1 MTVVPTKASEVP
13 MHVHSSITAL
23 SWIPSEAVT
32 GLTDA
37 SFKAGFTH
45 YDQAPPDAL
54 GADIPATVEAL
65 RAADRFRFAN
75 HLGAEATFNAE
86 GRCVEARYTG
96 GGTIGA
102 TTIRVGRHFT
112 VAAVSLPDRQ
122 LQPEYGDGWVRFTQ
136 TAGGRTGLPAPR
148 AVRRPPF
155 VQLVAPIAWSTLE
168 LVLHADGHAEGRLT
182 GASPFPRHWVYDG
195 DGALSAKTG
204 MTDFRDWAGR
214 AFGKHTPWGDEES
227 PALVTAV
234 ETALERELS
243 EVIMR
248 GGAKP
253 EIRRLPADEC
263 LTWQGDTGT
272 DVFLLL
278 DGVLAVEV
286 DGVRWA
292 EVGPGAVL
300 GERAILERTS
310 RTSTLRAVTPCR
322 VAVVP
327 AHQVDLTQLAELAA
341 GHRREEQAAG

>member
-1 MTVVPTKASEVP
+1 

-45 YDQAPPDAL
+45 YDQAPPDVL
-54 GADIPATVEAL
+54 GPDIPATVEAL

-75 HLGAEATFNAE
+75 HLGADATFDAD
-86 GRCVEARYTG
+86 GRCVEAHYTG

-102 TTIRVGRHFT
+102 TTIRLGRHFT

-122 LQPEYGDGWVRFTQ
+122 LPPEIGDGWVRFTQ

-148 AVRRPPF
+148 TVRRAPF
-155 VQLVAPIAWSTLE
+155 VQFVAPIAWSTLE
-168 LVLHADGHAEGRLT
+168 LVLHADGHAEGRMI
-182 GASPFPRHWVYDG
+182 GASPFPRHWIYDG
-195 DGALSAKTG
+195 TGTLAAKTG
-204 MTDFRDWAGR
+204 MTDFRDWAAR
-214 AFGKHTPWGDEES
+214 AFGPHTPWGDEES

-243 EVIMR
+243 NVIMR
-248 GGAKP
+248 GGTKP
-253 EIRRLPADEC
+253 QIRRLAEQEC
-263 LTWQGDTGT
+263 LTTQGEPGDEL
-272 DVFLLL
+272 FLLL

-300 GERAILERTS
+300 GERAILEGTT
-310 RTSTLRAVTPCR
+310 RTSTLRAVTACR
-322 VAVVP
+322 VAAV
-327 AHQVDLTQLAELAA
+327 AAQQIDRAELAALAA
-341 GHRREEQAAG
+341 GHRREEQTAAD

>member
-1 MTVVPTKASEVP
+1 MNVR
-13 MHVHSSITAL
+13 SSTTAL

-45 YDQAPPDAL
+45 YDQAPPDVI
-54 GADIPATVEAL
+54 GPDIPATVEEL

-75 HLGAEATFNAE
+75 HLGAEATFDAA
-86 GRCVEARYTG
+86 GRCVDARYTG

-102 TTIRVGRHFT
+102 TTIRLGRHFT

-122 LQPEYGDGWVRFTQ
+122 VEPEMGDGWVRFTQ

-148 AVRRPPF
+148 AVRRAPF
-155 VQLVAPIAWSTLE
+155 VQFVAPIAWSTLE
-168 LVLHADGHAEGRLT
+168 LVLYADGHAESRMI
-182 GASPFPRHWVYDG
+182 GASPFPRHWIYDG
-195 DGALSAKTG
+195 TGTLAAKTG
-204 MTDFRDWAGR
+204 MTDFRDWAAR
-214 AFGKHTPWGDEES
+214 AFGPHTPWGDEES

-243 EVIMR
+243 NVIMR

-253 EIRRLPADEC
+253 QLRRLAEGDC
-263 LTWQGDTGT
+263 LTVQGEPGDEL
-272 DVFLLL
+272 FLLL

-286 DGVRWA
+286 DEVRWA

-300 GERAILERTS
+300 GERAVLEGTT

-322 VAVVP
+322 VAAVAAP
-327 AHQVDLTQLAELAA
+327 QIDRAELAALAA
-341 GHRREEQAAG
+341 GHRREEQTATD

>member
-1 MTVVPTKASEVP
+1 MLVQ
-13 MHVHSSITAL
+13 SSITAL

-45 YDQAPPDAL
+45 YDEAPPDHL
-54 GADIPATVEAL
+54 GPDIPATVETL

-75 HLGAEATFNAE
+75 HLGAEAVFDAD
-86 GRCVEARYTG
+86 GRCVEAHYEG

-102 TTIRVGRHFT
+102 TTIRLGRHFT

-122 LQPEYGDGWVRFTQ
+122 LDPEIGDGWVRFSQ

-148 AVRRPPF
+148 TVRRAPF
-155 VQLVAPIAWSTLE
+155 VQFVAPIAWSTLE
-168 LVLHADGHAEGRLT
+168 LVLHADGRAERRLV
-182 GASPFPRHWVYDG
+182 GASPFPRHWIYDG
-195 DGALSAKTG
+195 DGCLTAKTG
-204 MTDFRDWAGR
+204 MTDFRNWAAR
-214 AFGKHTPWGDEES
+214 AFGSHTPWGDEES
-227 PALVTAV
+227 SALVTAV

-243 EVIMR
+243 HVMMR
-248 GGAKP
+248 GRAKP
-253 EIRRLPADEC
+253 EIRRLRADAC
-263 LTWQGDTGT
+263 LTQQGDPGAEL
-272 DVFLLL
+272 FLLL
-278 DGVLAVEV
+278 DGILGVDI

-300 GERAILERTS
+300 GERAILDGTT

-327 AHQVDLTQLAELAA
+327 ADQIDRAELAALAA
-341 GHRREEQAAG
+341 GHRREEQAAVDG